1 MLLALGAI
9 VELETGVGATVVF
22 EAEGATVVVFEAEG
36 DREVI
41 TFISARLDATRQ
53 PIMMIRIF
61 IFAKVAM
68 IFRMQLFFTTDRATT
83 AEFEFANKVPGQTIK
98 FNFPLTLKFGRIV
111 QILEHCERQADRNAR
126 KYSV

>member
-41 TFISARLDATRQ
+41 TSISARLDATRQ

-61 IFAKVAM
+61 IFAKVAND
-68 IFRMQLFFTTDRATT
+68 ISIAT
-83 AEFEFANKVPGQTIK
+83 FLHNRWGH
-98 FNFPLTLKFGRIV
+98 NGRV
-111 QILEHCERQADRNAR
+111 
-126 KYSV
+126 